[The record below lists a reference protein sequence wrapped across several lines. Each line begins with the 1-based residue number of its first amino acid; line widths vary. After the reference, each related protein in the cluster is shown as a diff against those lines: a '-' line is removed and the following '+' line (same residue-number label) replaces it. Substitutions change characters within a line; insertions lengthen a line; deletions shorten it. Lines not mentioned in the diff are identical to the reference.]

1 MKKLTH
7 KEFMQ
12 KYKDKF
18 NKSVEVVG
26 NYNGRYKEI
35 ECKCLICNRNYVTN
49 PDILI
54 QGCGHGDCYN
64 RSLNT
69 DNIRKQTEAR
79 ENFLLKL
86 KDINDFI
93 IVLEEYQN
101 CEVKLKCKCKICN
114 NEWIASPNKLLQGR
128 CCPKCGRKSA
138 SKKKTIPKEDFVI
151 NLALINPNIKLIGEY
166 VNQKIKTNF
175 KCLIDGYEWE
185 VSPYSLLQ
193 NHGCPECS
201 RINMMNSHEEFL
213 DKLSKMNNH
222 NVEPVSKYEGVVN
235 NITMKCNDCN
245 EIFITSPHN
254 LYHNVGCPNCSL
266 PKGERRIKEYL
277 INHNVLFDIHRE
289 FDDLRGINNGLLS
302 YDFYLLDYNILI
314 EYQGEFHDGT
324 ARQQSDEQF
333 EIQQEHDRRKREY
346 AEKSNIKLLEIWY
359 WDFDNIEKIL
369 SEKLHINNFKSA

>member
-1 MKKLTH
+1 MKKLMH
-7 KEFMQ
+7 EEFIQ
-12 KYKDKF
+12 KYKDKI
-18 NKSVEVVG
+18 NKSIEVVG
-26 NYNGRYKEI
+26 LYDGWKKEI
-35 ECKCLICNRNYVTN
+35 ECKCLICNKNYITKPMIIV
-49 PDILI
+49 
-54 QGCGHGDCYN
+54 QGCGHKECYDYGSSTPN
-64 RSLNT
+64 LERQTLAKSSFLEKINS
-69 DNIRKQTEAR
+69 NIE
-79 ENFLLKL
+79 
-86 KDINDFI
+86 
-93 IVLEEYQN
+93 VLEEYKT
-101 CEVKLKCKCKICN
+101 CMTKLKCKCLICN
-114 NEWIASPNKLLQGR
+114 HEWCATPNKLLQGR
-128 CCPKCGRKSA
+128 GCPKCGVKSA
-138 SKKKTIPKEDFVI
+138 SKKKTTTKEKFIDE
-151 NLALINPNIKLIGEY
+151 LAKVNPNIRLIGEY
-166 VNQKIKTNF
+166 VNKRIKAKF
-175 KCLIDGYEWE
+175 RCLIDGYEWD
-185 VSPYSLLQ
+185 VSPSSLLR